1 MRRIEGFNPSGEVN
15 SYQVIVASV
24 LEKDGRFLCIEE
36 LVHSKLKLKQ
46 PAGQL
51 EVGEPLGTVLYARHL
66 RVPLRTCRRFD
77 PPEPEHRIQLTRV

>member
-24 LEKDGRFLCIEE
+24 LEKDRRFLCIEE

-46 PAGQL
+46 PGGQL
-51 EVGEPLGTVLYARHL
+51 EVGETPRHGSVRETSTSTVTHL
-66 RVPLRTCRRFD
+66 
-77 PPEPEHRIQLTRV
+77 PPFRSS